1 MNTPHIQEPQ
11 FKEKPDQAET
21 EKSQLSEQPHAEDIA
36 AADTAHTIP
45 SEHTAPTEN
54 TAAEPAENAAHTL
67 AEKAGGGAVSHAHAP
82 AATTMI
88 ASHDSDAINHALQ
101 GIATG
106 RITLF

>member
-1 MNTPHIQEPQ
+1 MLKISRQLIQLRPYPLNTQHRQ
-11 FKEKPDQAET
+11 K
-21 EKSQLSEQPHAEDIA
+21 
-36 AADTAHTIP
+36 
-45 SEHTAPTEN
+45 N
-54 TAAEPAENAAHTL
+54 TAAEQAENAAHTL